1 MSRKYFPKQVKEI
14 INFVF
19 QNQFGVKKIKREH
32 YRYIKDSWTKLF
44 PKWTRSGLIKEF
56 IELSEPDAYQTL
68 IQLCRNAILAYPPPE
83 LNGTK
88 QASLKLFKIA
98 SDLRQKNDQEK

>member
-19 QNQFGVKKIKREH
+19 QNQMGVKKIKREH
-32 YRYIKDSWTKLF
+32 YRYIKDSWEKLF
-44 PKWTRSGLIKEF
+44 PKWTREGLINEF
-56 IELSEPDAYQTL
+56 VETSNPDAYYTL

-83 LNGTK
+83 LKVGTK
-88 QASLKLFKIA
+88 HASLQLFKIA
-98 SDLRQKNDQEK
+98 FNLRRKND